1 MRPVHEAEPKGAR
14 MSQTKVVGTV
24 TAASLPVTGSPVMTL
39 VIAGA
44 AMLITGLLLVRAGR
58 FRRADNH

>member
-1 MRPVHEAEPKGAR
+1 